1 MTVCSLEMRYQSNW
15 LLKPYIY
22 RQSLSVQEENFNKNL
37 ASAKV
42 TVECAFGKLK
52 VIWRCLLT
60 MQKQSPRG
68 VLQKRCSKRFCKI
81 HRKTLVV
88 ETLAQVFAYEFF
100 EIFKSTFSYREPP
113 VAASE
118 NVSNTIITCFVCTT
132 SVRLMEK
139 LTWKTTVYMKSWFKK
154 GRNIKGGIITTYT
167 AGKNKND
174 FVKLHKWNV

>member
-1 MTVCSLEMRYQSNW
+1 MHDSRVLRHITLYQRANTNQMLLEAKANVNDRM
-15 LLKPYIY
+15 LLGDEVSVKLTSKAIHIP
-22 RQSLSVQEENFNKNL
+22 SKSSVQEENFNKNL
-37 ASAKV
+37 ASVKV

-52 VIWRCLLT
+52 VRWRCLLT

-139 LTWKTTVYMKSWFKK
+139 LTWKTTVYMKS
-154 GRNIKGGIITTYT
+154 
-167 AGKNKND
+167 
-174 FVKLHKWNV
+174 